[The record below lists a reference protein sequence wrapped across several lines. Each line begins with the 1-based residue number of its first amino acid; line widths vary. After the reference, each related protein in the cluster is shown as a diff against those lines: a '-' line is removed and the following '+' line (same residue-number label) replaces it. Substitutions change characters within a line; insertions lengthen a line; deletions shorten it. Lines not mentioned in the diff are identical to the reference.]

1 MKTVVV
7 LLLLGLA
14 AIATAF
20 FFAEQSVHSC
30 EAQGGHISA
39 VQPTKGRCV
48 K

>member
-1 MKTVVV
+1 MKT
-7 LLLLGLA
+7 LA
-14 AIATAF
+14 AMLALGVLAILTAF
-20 FFAEQSVHSC
+20 YFAGRSVHSC